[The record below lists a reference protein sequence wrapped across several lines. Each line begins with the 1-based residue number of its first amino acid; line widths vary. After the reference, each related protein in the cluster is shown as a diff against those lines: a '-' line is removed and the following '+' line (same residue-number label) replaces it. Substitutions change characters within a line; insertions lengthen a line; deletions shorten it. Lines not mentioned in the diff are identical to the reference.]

1 MGYYWVDQFSL
12 LHFATGVLSY
22 FWGVNL
28 YLTIVIHTL
37 FEVFENTTMGMRFI
51 NYYLTLWPGGKN
63 HPDSLVNSIS
73 DTLFTGLGW
82 IVSSWLDK
90 KYS

>member
-1 MGYYWVDQFSL
+1 
-12 LHFATGVLSY
+12 
-22 FWGVNL
+22 
-28 YLTIVIHTL
+28 
-37 FEVFENTTMGMRFI
+37 MGMRFI
-51 NYYLTLWPGGKN
+51 NYYFTLWPGGKT
-63 HPDSLVNSIS
+63 HADSLVNSIS